1 MYPENLKDIRDAG
14 VRARVAIE
22 RRIVKSLLD
31 EFSEQGF
38 TFWVDNGGDDFI
50 PCDTK
55 EKALTELLNTDD
67 DQLGPVP
74 KGDSIPLGWIRL
86 VYGNDG
92 WDVMSDCHTILDK
105 YMPKTL
111 ALVEEL
117 S

>member
-1 MYPENLKDIRDAG
+1 MYPATLKEIVDPG
-14 VRARVAIE
+14 VRSRVAIE
-22 RRIVKSLLD
+22 RRIVTSLVN
-31 EFSEQGF
+31 EFAEQGF
-38 TFWVDNGGDDFI
+38 AFWVDNGGEDFI
-50 PCDTK
+50 LCTTV
-55 EKALTELLNTDD
+55 EKALDALMNTDD
-67 DQLGPVP
+67 DQLGPIP

-92 WDVMSDCHTILDK
+92 WDVMSDWHTKLDK